1 MSTPAAPFQPPA
13 RLLLGPG
20 PSAVDPRVLTAS
32 SLTLLGHLDPAFL
45 QVMDDVAAMLRQVFR
60 TQNPCTL
67 AVPGTGTSGMEAA
80 VMNVAEAGDR
90 VVVGVAGYFGARMA
104 EMVRRA
110 GATPI
115 VVEAAW
121 GRPVPAEAIAAALA
135 GVDGPV
141 KAVGIVHAETSTGV
155 LQPLDEIIQ
164 LAHERGALAIVDAV
178 TSLGGIPLDVDALGI
193 DVCYSGTQKCIGSP
207 PGLAPITVSP
217 RALAVIEKRR
227 TPPATF
233 YMDLRLLQGYWRDR
247 AYHHTSPIQS
257 LYALREALRLLLE
270 EGLEPRWERHRRV
283 HDQLARGAGGLGLE
297 FLVEAAHRLPVLNT
311 LRVPA
316 AVDDRTVRQRLLQEH
331 GIEIG
336 GGLGPLAG
344 SVWRV
349 GLMGYSA
356 REENVARLLTA
367 LRIIL
372 GAPRMSKPP
381 RRG

>member
-1 MSTPAAPFQPPA
+1 
-13 RLLLGPG
+13 
-20 PSAVDPRVLTAS
+20 
-32 SLTLLGHLDPAFL
+32 
-45 QVMDDVAAMLRQVFR
+45 
-60 TQNPCTL
+60 
-67 AVPGTGTSGMEAA
+67 MEAA
-80 VMNVAEAGDR
+80 VMNVVEPEDR
-90 VVVGVAGYFGARMA
+90 VVVGVAGYFGGRMA

-110 GATPI
+110 GGTPV
-115 VVEAAW
+115 VVEAPW
-121 GRPVPAEAIAAALA
+121 GTPVPAGAIAEALR
-135 GVDGPV
+135 GVEGAV

-155 LQPLDEIIQ
+155 LQPLDEIVA

-178 TSLGGIPLDVDALGI
+178 TSLGGVPLNVDALGI

-217 RALAVIEKRR
+217 RALSAIEKRR
-227 TPPATF
+227 TPPVTF

-257 LYALREALRLLLE
+257 MYALREALRLLLE
-270 EGLEPRWERHRRV
+270 EGLEARWGRHRRV
-283 HDQLARGAGGLGLE
+283 HEQLLRGAGGLGLE
-297 FLVEAAHRLPVLNT
+297 FLVEETHRLPVLNAM
-311 LRVPA
+311 RVPA
-316 AVDDRTVRQRLLQEH
+316 GVDDRAVRQRLLQEH

-336 GGLGPLAG
+336 GGLGPLSGA
-344 SVWRV
+344 VWRI